1 MFSQTAQRKQ
11 TSWHYE
17 TLQSERDEKERLPL
31 RVWKPCLQTLHTSP
45 WQEWHAY
52 AIGCCFNCLVATD
65 VILHRQDSL
74 LKQRH
79 CAIALWYP
87 LWWNMSACIG
97 SSKLGCPHRYDPC
110 YLDTKRIP
118 KEKSRPPID
127 RTGLHFCTTHH
138 PPMTTCLADKQVLML
153 LCNKRKRWWCA
164 SKQSNILKVVARSGL
179 KLVQ

>member
-97 SSKLGCPHRYDPC
+97 SSKLGCQHRYDPC

-118 KEKSRPPID
+118 KHCLLQSSLFSCRRKPKIMFSRLAQRHLYNECTD
-127 RTGLHFCTTHH
+127 TG
-138 PPMTTCLADKQVLML
+138 
-153 LCNKRKRWWCA
+153 CA
-164 SKQSNILKVVARSGL
+164 RCQKDWFSR
-179 KLVQ
+179 